1 MNLSAK
7 VNVFLTPPNREGT
20 INWYRNTHRPPGRA
34 WPCFQGMEEAMT
46 KKVKRSV
53 APFYLVAAL
62 WLVWALILPLYR
74 PLDYILAAVASVI
87 VFIVGKAIWP
97 DKAYQ
102 IADPE
107 GEKKEPEKQAPPKEE
122 KAQSQPQPKKEE
134 KKSTGDPELDNLLKQ
149 RDMALSEMRR
159 LNDSIEDEKL
169 SAQIDHLEATTKKIF
184 DLVAEKP
191 AKKSQISR
199 FMNYYLPTTLKLLN
213 AYDRMDAA
221 GVSGTNIDGT
231 MGRIEQIMDTVV
243 SAFDRQ
249 LDALFGD
256 EALDISTD
264 ITVLE
269 NLLAQ
274 EGLSGDQMTAQS

>member
-1 MNLSAK
+1 
-7 VNVFLTPPNREGT
+7 
-20 INWYRNTHRPPGRA
+20 
-34 WPCFQGMEEAMT
+34 MT

-62 WLVWALILPLYR
+62 WLAWALLLPLYR
-74 PLDYILAAVASVI
+74 PLDYVLAAAASVA
-87 VFIVGKAIWP
+87 VFILGKAIWP
-97 DKAYQ
+97 DKIYQ

-107 GEKKEPEKQAPPKEE
+107 AEQKSEKQEPPKAE
-122 KAQSQPQPKKEE
+122 QPQTQPPKAE
-134 KKSTGDPELDNLLKQ
+134 KKSTGDPELDNLLRQ

-169 SAQIDHLEATTKKIF
+169 SAQIDHLEATTRKIF

-191 AKKSQISR
+191 AKQSQISR

>member
-1 MNLSAK
+1 
-7 VNVFLTPPNREGT
+7 
-20 INWYRNTHRPPGRA
+20 
-34 WPCFQGMEEAMT
+34 MT

-53 APFYLVAAL
+53 VPFYLVAAL
-62 WLVWALILPLYR
+62 WLAWALLLPLYR
-74 PLDYILAAVASVI
+74 PLDYILAAVVSVI

-107 GEKKEPEKQAPPKEE
+107 GEKEPEKKEPPRAE
-122 KAQSQPQPKKEE
+122 KVQPDPQPQKEE

-169 SAQIDHLEATTKKIF
+169 SAQIDHLEATTRKIF

-231 MGRIEQIMDTVV
+231 MGRIEQIMNTVV

>member
-1 MNLSAK
+1 
-7 VNVFLTPPNREGT
+7 
-20 INWYRNTHRPPGRA
+20 
-34 WPCFQGMEEAMT
+34 MT

-62 WLVWALILPLYR
+62 WLAWALLLPLYR
-74 PLDYILAAVASVI
+74 PLDYVLAAVASVV
-87 VFIVGKAIWP
+87 VFILGKAIFL
-97 DKAYQ
+97 DKTYQ
-102 IADPE
+102 IADQ
-107 GEKKEPEKQAPPKEE
+107 EPEKQEPPKAE
-122 KAQSQPQPKKEE
+122 KAQSEPQPPKEE
-134 KKSTGDPELDNLLKQ
+134 KKSTGDPELDDLIKQ

-169 SAQIDHLEATTKKIF
+169 SAQIDHLEATTRKIF
-184 DLVAEKP
+184 DLVVEKP

-231 MGRIEQIMDTVV
+231 MGRIEQIMNTVV